1 MTVHLHIDRL
11 VLDGLG
17 PLDGDAV
24 SAAVQ
29 AEVAR
34 LVAESG
40 VPAASVR
47 DHRQPRAD
55 GGAFG
60 LMPGADAESVGRHV
74 AQQIYSSL
82 PQR

>member
-1 MTVHLHIDRL
+1 MTLHLHIDRL

-24 SAAVQ
+24 AAAIQ

-34 LVAESG
+34 LVAEGG
-40 VPAASVR
+40 VPALDR
-47 DHRQPRAD
+47 DLRRPHLD

-60 LMPGADAESVGRHV
+60 LPPGTDAEGVGRHV
-74 AQQIYSSL
+74 GRQIYTRLSE
-82 PQR
+82 R